1 MWLITKRGEQI
12 ERNIHMTQ
20 ELLQILRQVTPEEER
35 LRSGKTDI
43 EKNIY
48 SLESAENEDIF
59 HIDAEKLL
67 DAGKLIQIRTHTRFV
82 HFPVHTHNYVEV
94 VYMCQGS
101 THHVINGNDVVLE
114 EGELLFISQSAK
126 QEIYPA
132 KESDVAVNFIILPE
146 FFDYGLT
153 MMETE
158 NNQLRSFVID
168 CLTGAKEDTGYLHF
182 KVADVLPV
190 QNLVENLIWTIIR
203 KEPNKRSIQQA
214 TMGLLFLQL
223 MNQIDRMET
232 AEADKQQKL
241 VMDVLS
247 YIEEH
252 YRDGELDS
260 LAKQLHYDMRWLS
273 KEIKKRTGL
282 NYTDLVQNKRLN
294 QATYLLTTTNMN
306 VLDIG
311 LAVGYDN
318 TSYFHRIFQKQFGM
332 TPRKYRVENMK

>member
-1 MWLITKRGEQI
+1 
-12 ERNIHMTQ
+12 MTQ

-35 LRSGKTDI
+35 LRSGNADI
-43 EKNIY
+43 EKKIY
-48 SLESAENEDIF
+48 SLDVAESEDIF
-59 HIDAEKLL
+59 HVDAEKLL
-67 DAGKLIQIRTHTRFV
+67 DDGKLIQIRTHTRFV
-82 HFPVHTHNYVEV
+82 HFPVHTHNFVEV

-101 THHVINGNDVVLE
+101 THHIINGNDVVLE
-114 EGELLFISQSAK
+114 EGELLFISQSAR

-132 KESDVAVNFIILPE
+132 KETDVAVNFIILPE

-190 QNLVENLIWTIIR
+190 QNLVENLVWTIIR

-232 AEADKQQKL
+232 AEEDKQQKL

-252 YRDGELDS
+252 YRDGELDL

-273 KEIKKRTGL
+273 KEIKKRTGW

-294 QATYLLTTTNMN
+294 QAAYLLTTTNMN

-332 TPRKYRVENMK
+332 TPRKYRVDHKNV

>member
-1 MWLITKRGEQI
+1 
-12 ERNIHMTQ
+12 MTP
-20 ELLQILRQVTPEEER
+20 ELLQILRQITPEEER
-35 LRSGKTDI
+35 LRSGKKDI
-43 EKNIY
+43 EKEIY
-48 SLESAENEDIF
+48 SSDGTTHEDVV
-59 HIDAEKLL
+59 HIDAAKLL
-67 DAGKLIQIRTHTRFV
+67 DDGKLIQIRTHTRFA
-82 HFPVHTHNYVEV
+82 HFPMHTHNFVEV

-101 THHVINGNDVVLE
+101 THHVINGNDVILN

-132 KESDVAVNFIILPE
+132 AESDVAVNFIILPE

-153 MMETE
+153 MMEAE

-168 CLTGAKEDTGYLHF
+168 CLTGAKDDTGYLHF

-252 YRDGELDS
+252 YRDGELDM

-273 KEIKKRTGL
+273 REIKRRTGQT
-282 NYTDLVQNKRLN
+282 YTELVQNKRLN
-294 QATYLLTTTNMN
+294 QAAYLLSTTNMN

-332 TPRKYRVENMK
+332 TPRKYRVENGK

>member
-1 MWLITKRGEQI
+1 
-12 ERNIHMTQ
+12 MTE
-20 ELLQILRQVTPEEER
+20 ELLRILRQVTPEEER
-35 LRSGKTDI
+35 LRGGKIGI
-43 EKNIY
+43 EKDIY
-48 SLESAENEDIF
+48 SSDTTEKEGIVHVDAARLLEE
-59 HIDAEKLL
+59 
-67 DAGKLIQIRTHTRFV
+67 GKLIQIRTHTRFV
-82 HFPVHTHNYVEV
+82 HFPVHTHNFVEL

-101 THHVINGNDVVLE
+101 THHVINENDVVLK

-132 KESDVAVNFIILPE
+132 KETDVAVNFIILPE

-153 MMETE
+153 MMEAE
-158 NNQLRSFVID
+158 DNQLRSFVID

-232 AEADKQQKL
+232 AEADRQQKL
-241 VMDVLS
+241 IMDVLS

-252 YRDGELDS
+252 YRDGELEE

-282 NYTDLVQNKRLN
+282 TYTELVQKKRLQ
-294 QATYLLTTTNMN
+294 QAAYLLMTTNMN

-332 TPRKYRVENMK
+332 TPRKYRILNMKERVSGTE

>member
-1 MWLITKRGEQI
+1 
-12 ERNIHMTQ
+12 MTPK
-20 ELLQILRQVTPEEER
+20 LLQILQQITPEEER
-35 LRSGKTDI
+35 LRSGDLQI
-43 EKNIY
+43 EEDIY
-48 SLESAENEDIF
+48 SSEEKKQQGIV
-59 HIDAEKLL
+59 HIDAAKLL
-67 DAGKLIQIRTHTRFV
+67 ECGKLIQIRTHTRFV
-82 HFPVHTHNYVEV
+82 HFPMHMHNFVEV

-101 THHVINGNDVVLE
+101 THHVINGNDVILK

-132 KESDVAVNFIILPE
+132 AESDVAVNFIVLPE

-223 MNQIDRMET
+223 MNQIERMET
-232 AEADKQQKL
+232 SDTDKQQKL
-241 VMDVLS
+241 GMDVLS

-252 YRDGELDS
+252 YRDGELDG

-273 KEIKKRTGL
+273 REIKRRTGQT
-282 NYTDLVQNKRLN
+282 YTELVQNKRLN
-294 QATYLLTTTNMN
+294 QAAYLLTTTNMN

-318 TSYFHRIFQKQFGM
+318 TSYFHKIFQKQFGM
-332 TPRKYRVENMK
+332 TPRKYRLQNTKA

>member
-1 MWLITKRGEQI
+1 
-12 ERNIHMTQ
+12 MTL
-20 ELLQILRQVTPEEER
+20 ELLQILQQITPEEER
-35 LRSGKTDI
+35 LRSGNKSI

-48 SLESAENEDIF
+48 SSDVTQDDIV
-59 HIDAEKLL
+59 HIDAAKLL
-67 DAGKLIQIRTHTRFV
+67 DDGKLIQIRTHTRFV
-82 HFPVHTHNYVEV
+82 HFPVHMHNFVEV

-101 THHVINGNDVVLE
+101 TRHVINGNDVVLN

-132 KESDVAVNFIILPE
+132 RESDVAVNFIILPE

-153 MMETE
+153 MMEAE

-168 CLTGAKEDTGYLHF
+168 CLTGGKEDTGYLHF

-241 VMDVLS
+241 IMDVLS

-252 YRDGELDS
+252 YKDGELDD

-273 KEIKKRTGL
+273 REIKRRTGQT
-282 NYTDLVQNKRLN
+282 YTELVQNKRLN
-294 QATYLLTTTNMN
+294 QAAYLLTTTNMN

-332 TPRKYRVENMK
+332 TPRKYRVKNLK

>member
-1 MWLITKRGEQI
+1 MNKD
-12 ERNIHMTQ
+12 
-20 ELLQILRQVTPEEER
+20 LLKILCRVSPEEER
-35 LRSGKTDI
+35 LLDGNTDI
-43 EKNIY
+43 EKEIY
-48 SLESAENEDIF
+48 SLEKISKEGIV
-59 HIDAEKLL
+59 HIDAAKLL
-67 DAGKLIQIRTHTRFV
+67 DNGKLIQIRTHTRFV
-82 HFPVHTHNYVEV
+82 HFPIHIHNFVEV
-94 VYMCQGS
+94 VYMCQGT
-101 THHVINGNDVVLE
+101 THHVINGKDIVLQA
-114 EGELLFISQSAK
+114 GELLFISQSAK

-146 FFDYGLT
+146 FFDYGLN
-153 MMETE
+153 MMEAE

-168 CLTGAKEDTGYLHF
+168 CLTGGKEDTGYLHF

-214 TMGLLFLQL
+214 TMGLLFIQL
-223 MNQIDRMET
+223 MNHIDRLET
-232 AEADKQQKL
+232 AETDKQQRL
-241 VMDVLS
+241 IMDVLS

-260 LAKQLHYDMRWLS
+260 LARQLHYDMRWLS
-273 KEIKKRTGL
+273 KEIKKRTGQ

-294 QATYLLTTTNMN
+294 QAAYLLTTTNMN
-306 VLDIG
+306 IIDIG

-332 TPRKYRVENMK
+332 TPRKYRMTNIK

>member
-1 MWLITKRGEQI
+1 
-12 ERNIHMTQ
+12 MTQ
-20 ELLQILRQVTPEEER
+20 ELLQILRQVTSEEKR
-35 LRSGKTDI
+35 LCNGNTDI
-43 EKNIY
+43 DKKIY
-48 SLESAENEDIF
+48 SAEIAGNEDIV
-59 HIDAEKLL
+59 HIDAAKLL
-67 DAGKLIQIRTHTRFV
+67 DDGKLIQIRTHTRFA
-82 HFPVHTHNYVEV
+82 HFPLHTHNFVEV

-101 THHVINGNDVVLE
+101 THHVINGNDVVLNA
-114 EGELLFISQSAK
+114 GELLFISQSAK

-132 KESDVAVNFIILPE
+132 KETDVAVNFIILPE

-153 MMETE
+153 MMEAE

-168 CLTGAKEDTGYLHF
+168 CLTGGKEDTGYLHF

-241 VMDVLS
+241 IMDVLS

-252 YRDGELDS
+252 YKDGELDA

-273 KEIKKRTGL
+273 REIKRRTGQT
-282 NYTDLVQNKRLN
+282 YTELVQNKRLN
-294 QATYLLTTTNMN
+294 QAAYLLTTTNMN

-332 TPRKYRVENMK
+332 TPRKYRIEYEK

>member
-1 MWLITKRGEQI
+1 M
-12 ERNIHMTQ
+12 NQ
-20 ELLQILRQVTPEEER
+20 ELLKILRRVTPEEKR
-35 LRSGKTDI
+35 LCSGNTDI
-43 EKNIY
+43 EKEIY
-48 SLESAENEDIF
+48 SFDPAENEDIV
-59 HIDAEKLL
+59 HIDAAKLL

-82 HFPVHTHNYVEV
+82 HFPVHTHNFVEV
-94 VYMCQGS
+94 VYMCEGS
-101 THHVINGNDVVLE
+101 THHVINGNDVILN
-114 EGELLFISQSAK
+114 EGELLFISQSAR

-132 KESDVAVNFIILPE
+132 SKEDVAVNFIILPE

-153 MMETE
+153 MMEAE

-190 QNLVENLIWTIIR
+190 QNLIENLIWTIIR

-252 YRDGELDS
+252 YRDGELDKV
-260 LAKQLHYDMRWLS
+260 AKQLHYDMRWLS

-294 QATYLLTTTNMN
+294 QAAYLLTTTNMN
-306 VLDIG
+306 VIDIG

-318 TSYFHRIFQKQFGM
+318 TSYFHRIFQKQFGT
-332 TPRKYRVENMK
+332 TPRKYRIKMGKNEE

>member
-1 MWLITKRGEQI
+1 
-12 ERNIHMTQ
+12 MTE
-20 ELLQILRQVTPEEER
+20 ELLQILRRITPEETK
-35 LRSGKTDI
+35 LKNGNKQI

-48 SLESAENEDIF
+48 STDLTEDDDIV
-59 HIDAEKLL
+59 HVDAEKLL
-67 DAGKLIQIRTHTRFV
+67 DEGKLIQIRTHTRFV

-101 THHVINGNDVVLE
+101 THHVINGNDVVLK

-153 MMETE
+153 MIEAE

-203 KEPNKRSIQQA
+203 REPNKRSIQQA

-223 MNQIDRMET
+223 MNRIDRMET
-232 AEADKQQKL
+232 AEEDKQQKL
-241 VMDVLS
+241 IMDVLS

-273 KEIKKRTGL
+273 REIKRRTGQ
-282 NYTDLVQNKRLN
+282 NYTDLLQNKRLN
-294 QATYLLTTTNMN
+294 QAAYLLTTTNMN

-318 TSYFHRIFQKQFGM
+318 TGYFHRIFRKQFGM
-332 TPRKYRVENMK
+332 TPRKYRIENAKQ